1 MPGGPADLG
10 PGAVQ
15 SDADG
20 ALRPDCH
27 QGYRSA
33 EPVPAGP
40 YLPVP
45 LTGLALAHQPGQV
58 KRISGSKTARLG
70 HCKPAL
76 AVADRSRP
84 GSASLLVATV
94 STGG

>member
-1 MPGGPADLG
+1 
-10 PGAVQ
+10 
-15 SDADG
+15 
-20 ALRPDCH
+20 
-27 QGYRSA
+27 
-33 EPVPAGP
+33 VPSSPTRTARFGLTAIKVIDQQNLYLLSP

-58 KRISGSKTARLG
+58 KRISGSDTGRLG
-70 HCKPAL
+70 HCKPTL
-76 AVADRSRP
+76 AVAYSSRP